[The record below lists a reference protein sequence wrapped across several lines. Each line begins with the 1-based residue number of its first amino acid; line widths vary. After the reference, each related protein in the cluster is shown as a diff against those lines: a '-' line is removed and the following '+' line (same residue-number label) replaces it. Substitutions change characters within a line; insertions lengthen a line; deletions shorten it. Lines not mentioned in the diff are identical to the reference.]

1 MKRIIVYIFL
11 VLFTIPLFVQCGEDI
26 TETAPYIPVEFLKA
40 APESLYIEN
49 KVIKLSTYMWVDMM
63 PSTDPN
69 PKRDYLVITYIE
81 TSDSTEFPSS
91 VDADYVYIVY
101 NNEVTSSDLKYDE
114 FYQDDFRIV
123 KRAATEPKW
132 GISINPDVVV
142 RITYKGKKYLL
153 QAKDQVIGAVY

>member
-1 MKRIIVYIFL
+1 MKRVFANILIS
-11 VLFTIPLFVQCGEDI
+11 LFSLLILTQCDDDI
-26 TETAPYIPVEFLKA
+26 TKTAPYIPTEFLKA

-153 QAKDQVIGAVY
+153 QAKNQVIGAVY